1 MATIPPLDAVK
12 RDFDRDGFVILRSYL
27 DDDEVADLRERAES
41 TARATFAGASR
52 ERPRQFA
59 NVLKNLQNED
69 AWFARQLNHGEHMP
83 LMKALVG
90 DELVPAT
97 AAWFDRPGGTDER
110 INPHIDGGGRGRGPG
125 VGAIIW
131 IALDAA
137 TADNGCLY
145 YGRGSHLVEYS
156 KGVFNDF
163 DTSSPTA
170 VPAEMAPGDAVV
182 HDALTVH
189 WSGVNHSGR
198 PRRAV
203 SFFYWGAK
211 NHAELMQNPEW
222 QARMARAT
230 ATVAKTYGNA
240 QATQAARGD

>member
-12 RDFDRDGFVILRSYL
+12 RDFERDGFVVLRGYL
-27 DDDEVADLRERAES
+27 DDDEVADLRARAEA
-41 TARATFAGASR
+41 TARATFASQADR
-52 ERPRQFA
+52 DKAHPFT
-59 NVLKNLQNED
+59 NVLKNLQDED
-69 AWFARQLNHGEHMP
+69 AWFAGQLDHGQHVP
-83 LMKALVG
+83 LLKALVG

-137 TADNGCLY
+137 TPDNGCLH
-145 YGRGSHLVEYS
+145 YGRGSHLVEHS

-163 DTSSPTA
+163 DTSSPNA
-170 VPAEMAPGDAVV
+170 VAVEVAPGDAVV

-198 PRRAV
+198 PRRAI

-211 NHAELMQNPEW
+211 SHAGLMQDPQW
-222 QARMARAT
+222 RART
-230 ATVAKTYGNA
+230 AKAIAAKT
-240 QATQAARGD
+240 QASKQGKASQGK

>member
-1 MATIPPLDAVK
+1 MTTTPPLDAVK
-12 RDFDRDGFVILRSYL
+12 RDFDRDGFVILRGYL
-27 DDDEVADLRERAES
+27 DEDEVAELRERAEA
-41 TARATFAGASR
+41 TARAMFAG
-52 ERPRQFA
+52 RPDGDPPQQFA

-69 AWFARQLNHGEHMP
+69 AWFARQLNHGQHMP
-83 LMKALVG
+83 LVKALVG

-131 IALDAA
+131 IALDRV
-137 TADNGCLY
+137 TPENGCLH

-156 KGVFNDF
+156 KDVFNDF

-170 VPAEMAPGDAVV
+170 VAAELVPGDAVV

-211 NHAELMQNPEW
+211 SHAALMENPEW
-222 QARMARAT
+222 RARVNAA
-230 ATVAKTYGNA
+230 ALKAQGASA
-240 QATQAARGD
+240 QAAQAK

>member
-1 MATIPPLDAVK
+1 MATIPPFDAVK
-12 RDFDRDGFVILRSYL
+12 RDFDRDGFVILRGYL
-27 DDDEVADLRERAES
+27 DDGEVADLRQRAEAI
-41 TARATFAGASR
+41 ARAKFAARSDGDT
-52 ERPRQFA
+52 PQQFA
-59 NVLKNLQNED
+59 NVLKNLQGED
-69 AWFARQLNHGEHMP
+69 EWFARQLSHGRHMP
-83 LMKALVG
+83 MMEALVG

-110 INPHIDGGGRGRGPG
+110 VNPHIDGGGRGRGPG

-131 IALDAA
+131 FALDA
-137 TADNGCLY
+137 TTPENGCLH
-145 YGRGSHLVEYS
+145 YGRGSHLVEHS

-163 DTSSPTA
+163 DTSSASA
-170 VPAEMAPGDAVV
+170 VAVEMAPGDAVV

-211 NHAELMQNPEW
+211 SHAGLMQNPQW
-222 QARMARAT
+222 RA
-230 ATVAKTYGNA
+230 KMERIE
-240 QATQAARGD
+240 AAAANG